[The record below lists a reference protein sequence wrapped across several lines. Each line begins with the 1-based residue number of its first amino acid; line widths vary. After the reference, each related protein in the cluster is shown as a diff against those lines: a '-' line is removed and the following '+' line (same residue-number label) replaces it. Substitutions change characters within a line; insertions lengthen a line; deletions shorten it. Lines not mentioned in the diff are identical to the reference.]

1 MGGFVVGVFRSR
13 VGAISSSLHFRH
25 LRTCLQLMVEWVKL
39 QHLEQHIGFGLSM
52 SIEIL
57 WCWYHRFTELGREV
71 PSMVTSTVPVGEGV
85 LLLNFR
91 KRLTSYAKMLLFSSS
106 SLMSSEEIE
115 GWTLKSKNLVE
126 MESMPSL
133 ALTGMSRI
141 SLIVRRLA
149 AVL

>member
-1 MGGFVVGVFRSR
+1 M
-13 VGAISSSLHFRH
+13 
-25 LRTCLQLMVEWVKL
+25 KL
-39 QHLEQHIGFGLSM
+39 QHLEQRLALSM
-52 SIEIL
+52 NVEIL
-57 WCWYHRFTELGREV
+57 WRWYHRFTELGREV

-91 KRLTSYAKMLLFSSS
+91 KRLTSYAKMLFSSS
-106 SLMSSEEIE
+106 PLMSSEEIE